1 MTLSLQYT
9 YMYAYASTQYVLEVT
24 KDPAIGSNS
33 ALWEAI
39 GPLLLS
45 SANEDEAEVVKR
57 APILV
62 VEPDIEVKEL
72 YSYPHT

>member
-1 MTLSLQYT
+1 
-9 YMYAYASTQYVLEVT
+9 VT